1 MTEEV
6 SSPPRIRGTH
16 GVMGVEGVAT
26 ELTPAHT
33 GNTKT
38 GHSGESSN
46 GAHPRAYGEHEGFG
60 PGAA

>member
-1 MTEEV
+1 
-6 SSPPRIRGTH
+6 
-16 GVMGVEGVAT
+16 MGVEGVAT